1 MERFEVNFLLRCAVD
16 FPLRDELEC
25 CGVKLRVDGD
35 IVHGTATVH
44 ASNSEEA
51 KQKGR
56 ELAEVVA
63 SALTLVFGRAF
74 SVEQINM
81 NQASQRREGDRQV
94 IEAKDVA
101 LIYDQVKAASYTMNM
116 NWKESVAKYIQ
127 LLTAN
132 REKPESKKFIRVLKW
147 WRAGDVD
154 NDPLDKFLKFYI
166 AFELL
171 AAVLRYRRRC
181 NKEWAKQFCRD
192 FGITYQINE
201 EFSLSEIR
209 NSLVHEPGEK
219 REKAEKLAAQH
230 AERFGLELLEAIRKV
245 ILQPSG
251 PPVDASASKNCE
263 TESGCRDQ

>member
-1 MERFEVNFLLRCAVD
+1 MDRFEVNFLLRCAVD

-25 CGVKLRVDGD
+25 DGVKLRVNGD

-56 ELAEVVA
+56 KLAEVVA
-63 SALTLVFGRAF
+63 AALTLAFGRAF
-74 SVEQINM
+74 SVEQINI

-101 LIYDQVKAASYTMNM
+101 LIYDQAKAASWPM

-127 LLTAN
+127 LLIAN
-132 REKPESKKFIRVLKW
+132 KEKPESKIRVLKW

-154 NDPLDKFLKFYI
+154 DDPLDKFLKFYI

-171 AAVLRYRRRC
+171 AAALGYRRRC

-201 EFSLSEIR
+201 EFSLPRIR
-209 NSLVHEPGEK
+209 NSLVHEPGEE
-219 REKAEKLAAQH
+219 REEAERLAAQH
-230 AERFGLELLEAIRKV
+230 AERFGLELLEAIRKA

-263 TESGCRDQ
+263 TESGCGDQ

>member
-1 MERFEVNFLLRCAVD
+1 MEHFEVNFLLRCAVD
-16 FPLRDELEC
+16 FPLQGELEC
-25 CGVKLRVDGD
+25 YGVRLRVDGS
-35 IVHGTATVH
+35 VVRGTVTVH

-74 SVEQINM
+74 SVEQINV

-101 LIYDQVKAASYTMNM
+101 LIYDQAKAASYTMN
-116 NWKESVAKYIQ
+116 WKESVARYMQ

-132 REKPESKKFIRVLKW
+132 KEKPEFIRVLKW

-154 NDPLDKFLKFYI
+154 DDPLDKFLKFYI

-171 AAVLRYRRRC
+171 AAAQRYRGKYHDWVKRFC
-181 NKEWAKQFCRD
+181 ND
-192 FGITYQINE
+192 YGITYRINKWR
-201 EFSLSEIR
+201 LSDIR

-219 REKAEKLAAQH
+219 REEAERLAAQH
-230 AERFGLELLEAIRKV
+230 AERFGLELLEAIRKA

-251 PPVDASASKNCE
+251 PPVDASTSKNCE
-263 TESGCRDQ
+263 TESGCGDQ